1 MAEQALKSIPHKAL
15 KKIVRE
21 GKLSALL
28 ASTEGRAF
36 FDQYLRDKPEFLKY
50 WEFQN
55 LVTELTSADSLAQQL
70 DLADRCYREH
80 IAIEAE
86 NRIDEVLDRSIV
98 NKVKKT
104 LDTCRQEEK
113 NPSEPFQNL
122 AEKSLE
128 HLDQQ
133 VFRPNLILALSSAEK
148 KNRPIQCDLS

>member
-28 ASTEGRAF
+28 ASAEGRAF
-36 FDQYLRDKPEFLKY
+36 FDQYISDKPEFLKY
-50 WEFQN
+50 WEFHN
-55 LVTELTSADSLAQQL
+55 LVIELTSAHSLAQQL

-86 NRIDEVLDRSIV
+86 NRIDEVLDRSTV
-98 NKVKKT
+98 TKVKKT

-113 NPSEPFQNL
+113 NPSEPFQSL
-122 AEKSLE
+122 SEKSLE

-133 VFRPNLILALSSAEK
+133 VFRPNLIVALNSAEK